1 MRPAVHRITRNL
13 KTIYDRKD
21 SLNNDVDYKKFVVKQ
36 ARIIKQAVCCPILV
50 HADVSFE

>member
-13 KTIYDRKD
+13 KTVYDRKD
-21 SLNNDVDYKKFVVKQ
+21 SLNKDVDYKKYIV
-36 ARIIKQAVCCPILV
+36 KQAVCCPLLV